1 MSMVTRISGVMLLLV
16 RAVAALTWGLLAT
29 ASASAFGLRIA
40 SVPDVITTLSET
52 AEPLSVGQL
61 QVGMKVHILHV
72 PKTIIP
78 LSASVLDPSVY
89 PVCERAMGIELARYA
104 LEGTDADR

>member
-1 MSMVTRISGVMLLLV
+1 MEFANTLAGFFQLSGARKMLS
-16 RAVAALTWGLLAT
+16 AAT
-29 ASASAFGLRIA
+29 A
-40 SVPDVITTLSET
+40 T
-52 AEPLSVGQL
+52 SVGQL

-78 LSASVLDPSVY
+78 LSASVLDPAVY

-104 LEGTDADR
+104 LEGVNAKP